1 MFEEIFT
8 NPGFSHI
15 TERILLDL
23 DVRSL
28 LRCTLV
34 NKALRNFV
42 KSLEGP
48 KLTPKYLKMV
58 YRIRFRRFLVH
69 DRWKTMIEMI
79 FKENNFYKIRDLT
92 KLLSIYYHES
102 HNDERPFPSDIYD
115 HFNSGIESS
124 YVKSGNQINN

>member
-34 NKALRNFV
+34 NKGLRNFV

-48 KLTPKYLKMV
+48 KLTPKYLKLIH
-58 YRIRFRRFLVH
+58 RIRFRRFLVH
-69 DRWKTMIEMI
+69 DRWKSMVEMI
-79 FKENNFYKIRDLT
+79 FKENNFYKIRELT
-92 KLLSIYYHES
+92 KLLSNYYHES
-102 HNDERPFPSDIYD
+102 HNDERPFKKDLYD
-115 HFNSGIESS
+115 QFNSPIESS
-124 YVKSGNQINN
+124 FVKSGK